1 MDEKV
6 LEVRQPSSVRDG
18 KPWESEV
25 TTAKHE
31 GELVGVMVWGEKEL
45 SGTFV
50 YRKNIARMIEQLQK
64 ILEEHPE

>member
-1 MDEKV
+1 MES
-6 LEVRQPSSVRDG
+6 L
-18 KPWESEV
+18 WESEV